1 VDGDLLA
8 QLTLTG
14 VVTGSFYAVMAI
26 GFALI
31 IGTTGRFHFA
41 YGVVY
46 ALAGYVIYT
55 GCEVLGLPF
64 FASAAIACVIAAM
77 LGMAIE
83 AFLYRPL
90 ERRAGGQALLG
101 IFITAL
107 GLALVAENLIKF
119 AWGPSDFVL
128 LSVTQV
134 AYAIGPVTFVN
145 FDIGQVV
152 TAVVVVIGMTI
163 LLRRTDLG
171 RLILAVK
178 SNPQLAQSGGLSPRR
193 VFLIVFA
200 LGSVLSVLA
209 GMWQFSK
216 YTVSAGM
223 GFSPTLTA
231 FVIAFLAGLQLKP
244 LVLAAWSLTIALAEQ
259 FVTIWFD
266 SAWSHLVV
274 LVGLLVYLCVLSW
287 RTSGLSL
294 RRRRRPAPSGS
305 LA

>member
-1 VDGDLLA
+1 MDGHVLA

-14 VVTGSFYAVMAI
+14 VVIGSFYAVMAI

-46 ALAGYVIYT
+46 ALAGYIIYT

-64 FASAAIACVIAAM
+64 LATTAIAVAIAAL

-90 ERRAGGQALLG
+90 EKRAGGQALLG

-107 GLALVAENLIKF
+107 GLALVAENLIKVV
-119 AWGPSDFVL
+119 WGPSDFVL
-128 LSVTQV
+128 LSVTQE
-134 AYAIGPVTFVN
+134 AYSLGPVTYVN
-145 FDIGQVV
+145 FDVGQIV
-152 TAVVVVIGMTI
+152 TGVVVVVGMSV
-163 LLRRTDLG
+163 LLRKTDLG

-178 SNPQLAQSGGLSPRR
+178 SNPELAQSGGLAPRR

-200 LGSVLSVLA
+200 LGSALSVLA
-209 GMWQFSK
+209 GMWQYAK
-216 YTVSAGM
+216 YTVSAGI

-244 LVLAAWSLTIALAEQ
+244 FLLAGWALIIALTEQ
-259 FVTIWFD
+259 YVTIWFD
-266 SAWSHLVV
+266 AAWSNLVV
-274 LVGLLVYLCVLSW
+274 LVGLIVYLCILSW
-287 RTSGLSL
+287 RKIGLSL
-294 RRRRRPAPSGS
+294 SRKRQPVPRRVAS
-305 LA
+305 

>member
-1 VDGDLLA
+1 MDWNLLA

-14 VVTGSFYAVMAI
+14 VVAGSFYAVMAI

-46 ALAGYVIYT
+46 ALAGYIIYT
-55 GCEVLGLPF
+55 GCEILGLPF
-64 FASAAIACVIAAM
+64 LASTAIAVVIAAL

-90 ERRAGGQALLG
+90 EKRAGGQALLG

-119 AWGPSDFVL
+119 GWGPSDFVGQI
-128 LSVTQV
+128 VTGAVIV
-134 AYAIGPVTFVN
+134 AA
-145 FDIGQVV
+145 
-152 TAVVVVIGMTI
+152 MSI
-163 LLRRTDLG
+163 LLRKTDLG

-178 SNPQLAQSGGLSPRR
+178 SNPELAQSGGLAPRR

-200 LGSVLSVLA
+200 LGSALSVLA
-209 GMWQFSK
+209 GMWQYSK

-244 LVLAAWSLTIALAEQ
+244 LLLAGWALAIGLSEQ
-259 FVTIWFD
+259 YVTIWFD
-266 SAWSHLVV
+266 AAWSNLVV
-274 LVGLLVYLCVLSW
+274 LVGLLVYLCALSW
-287 RTSGLSL
+287 RTSGLRLFRKRHHASTG
-294 RRRRRPAPSGS
+294 RAS
-305 LA
+305 